1 MIGLPSGVRR
11 VVDVVLEAPV
21 VPSFTRVGADVRAAI
36 DGWSSPAPGSIAGRV
51 VVITGGTSGIGRA
64 AARELAVA
72 GAEVVV
78 TGRDARRTG
87 AVADE
92 LTRSTGGHVT
102 AEGADMGDLDAV
114 RSLAARLVAAH
125 DRIDVLIHNAGALTP
140 DRRTSPQG
148 FEQTVA
154 SQVYGPFLLT
164 SLLVPQLAG
173 SQGRVL
179 TVSSGGMYTS
189 NLEVDRLEMDE
200 RDHRGAEQYARAK
213 RAQVTL
219 NEMWAERLA
228 PTGIVCHAM
237 HPGWADTPGVAE
249 SLPVFR
255 KVVGPLLRTPEQ
267 GADTLVW
274 LAAGEEALGSTGG
287 FWLDRR
293 RRSIHRLPTTRRSD
307 TPRRREALWSWVAE
321 RAGVEVPVEPAVRRP

>member
-1 MIGLPSGVRR
+1 MIGLSSGVRR
-11 VVDVVLEAPV
+11 VVDVALEAPV
-21 VPSFTRVGADVRAAI
+21 VPSFTRVGAEVRAAI
-36 DGWSSPAPGSIAGRV
+36 DGWSSPAPGSMAGRV

-78 TGRDARRTG
+78 TGRDLRRTA
-87 AVADE
+87 AVADD
-92 LTRSTGGHVT
+92 LARSTGGQVS
-102 AEGADMGDLDAV
+102 ADGADMGDLDAV
-114 RSLAARLVAAH
+114 RELAARLVAAH
-125 DRIDVLIHNAGALTP
+125 DRIDVLIHNAGALTAE
-140 DRRTSPQG
+140 RRTSPQG

-164 SLLVPQLAG
+164 SLLVPQLTAAH
-173 SQGRVL
+173 GRVL

-189 NLEVDRLEMDE
+189 NLEVERLEMDE
-200 RDHRGAEQYARAK
+200 HAYRGAEQYARAK

-219 NEMWAERLA
+219 NEMWAERLEPA
-228 PTGIVCHAM
+228 GVVCHAM

-255 KVVGPLLRTPEQ
+255 KVVGPLLRTPAQ

-274 LAAGEEALGSTGG
+274 LAAGEEARSSSGG

-307 TPRRREALWSWVAE
+307 TAARRRQLWDLVAE
-321 RAGVEVPVEPAVRRP
+321 RSGAPR

>member
-78 TGRDARRTG
+78 TGRDARRAG

-173 SQGRVL
+173 SQVARHASLLSALASSQSSYELRSPSPQVSGTQPIRH
-179 TVSSGGMYTS
+179 SSGS
-189 NLEVDRLEMDE
+189 S
-200 RDHRGAEQYARAK
+200 AAS
-213 RAQVTL
+213 AQ
-219 NEMWAERLA
+219 NAS
-228 PTGIVCHAM
+228 G
-237 HPGWADTPGVAE
+237 
-249 SLPVFR
+249 
-255 KVVGPLLRTPEQ
+255 
-267 GADTLVW
+267 
-274 LAAGEEALGSTGG
+274 
-287 FWLDRR
+287 
-293 RRSIHRLPTTRRSD
+293 TR
-307 TPRRREALWSWVAE
+307 
-321 RAGVEVPVEPAVRRP
+321 